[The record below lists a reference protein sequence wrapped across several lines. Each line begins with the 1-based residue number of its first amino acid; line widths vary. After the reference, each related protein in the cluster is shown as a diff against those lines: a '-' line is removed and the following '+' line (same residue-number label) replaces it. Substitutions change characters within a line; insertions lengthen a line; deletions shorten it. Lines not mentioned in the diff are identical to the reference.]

1 MKLKYYLRGFGT
13 GVVFATVVLMITFGI
28 KTGFGAGGDSAS
40 SGNLPETTV
49 LNAEESGG
57 NQEMTSP
64 DQSGPD
70 EPGTDSTQ
78 EIPGPDGENSE
89 DMSSDVSEASTE
101 ESTPDITGNTEEVTT
116 DILPEPDTTTMD
128 QEPDTIPEPDT
139 TADSGDRETV
149 TFVISSGMISNT
161 AAGILEELG
170 VVESGYDF
178 NMYLYNNGYESKLR
192 VGTYEIPKGASYEEI
207 TRIITGGR

>member
-13 GVVFATVVLMITFGI
+13 GVLFATVVLMIALGINKSFGS
-28 KTGFGAGGDSAS
+28 GGNSAS

-49 LNAEESGG
+49 GNAEESSG
-57 NQEMTSP
+57 NQEMTSQ
-64 DQSGPD
+64 DQSSSEESETVLD
-70 EPGTDSTQ
+70 EVT
-78 EIPGPDGENSE
+78 SE
-89 DMSSDVSEASTE
+89 DMTSDVGGVSTE
-101 ESTPDITGNTEEVTT
+101 DSTSDFTGNMEETTT
-116 DILPEPDTTTMD
+116 DVLSEPNTTTV
-128 QEPDTIPEPDT
+128 EPDTIPQPEPDT

-161 AAGILEELG
+161 AANILEELG

>member
-13 GVVFATVVLMITFGI
+13 GVLFATIVLMITFGI
-28 KTGFGAGGDSAS
+28 KKSFGAGDNSAS

-49 LNAEESGG
+49 MNVEESSGDQESTSG
-57 NQEMTSP
+57 NP
-64 DQSGPD
+64 AGPE
-70 EPGTDSTQ
+70 EPVTDLTQ
-78 EIPGPDGENSE
+78 EIPDSDGETSD
-89 DMSSDVSEASTE
+89 DMSSDVSETSTE
-101 ESTPDITGNTEEVTT
+101 EDTSEFSGNTEEITT
-116 DILPEPDTTTMD
+116 DVPPEPDTTT
-128 QEPDTIPEPDT
+128 QETDTIPEPDT
-139 TADSGDRETV
+139 TTDSGHRETV
-149 TFVISSGMISNT
+149 TFVITSGMISNT
-161 AAGILEELG
+161 AASILEELG

>member
-1 MKLKYYLRGFGT
+1 MAHRHIYYLLLLPLCCLLNLLLQALLLPLLHIRPALLQT
-13 GVVFATVVLMITFGI
+13 G
-28 KTGFGAGGDSAS
+28 
-40 SGNLPETTV
+40 
-49 LNAEESGG
+49 
-57 NQEMTSP
+57 

-89 DMSSDVSEASTE
+89 DMSSDVSEAFTE

>member
-13 GVVFATVVLMITFGI
+13 GVLFATIVLMITFGI
-28 KTGFGAGGDSAS
+28 KKSFGAGGNSAS

-49 LNAEESGG
+49 MNVEESSGDQESTSG
-57 NQEMTSP
+57 NP
-64 DQSGPD
+64 AGPE
-70 EPGTDSTQ
+70 EP
-78 EIPGPDGENSE
+78 
-89 DMSSDVSEASTE
+89 VTE
-101 ESTPDITGNTEEVTT
+101 EDTSEFSGNTEEITT
-116 DILPEPDTTTMD
+116 DVPPEPDTTT
-128 QEPDTIPEPDT
+128 QETDTIPEPDT
-139 TADSGDRETV
+139 TTDSGDRETV
-149 TFVISSGMISNT
+149 TFVITSGMISNT
-161 AAGILEELG
+161 AASILEELG

>member
-1 MKLKYYLRGFGT
+1 M
-13 GVVFATVVLMITFGI
+13 
-28 KTGFGAGGDSAS
+28 
-40 SGNLPETTV
+40 
-49 LNAEESGG
+49 
-57 NQEMTSP
+57 
-64 DQSGPD
+64 
-70 EPGTDSTQ
+70 
-78 EIPGPDGENSE
+78 
-89 DMSSDVSEASTE
+89 
-101 ESTPDITGNTEEVTT
+101 
-116 DILPEPDTTTMD
+116 
-128 QEPDTIPEPDT
+128 
-139 TADSGDRETV
+139 